1 MSTPLRLLFSLAL
14 ALVAAH
20 NPVSAIELTGSRTI
34 TLHARDGQ
42 VVPIGTVVFQPAAG
56 GSGFALQLDHNRL
69 KDYFLS
75 MKEFKCVDSP
85 AEVLCHVPYPYANP
99 RTVGAA
105 DFGWLEHD
113 LLFFFKTPR
122 DFGAKLWNGVYF
134 RLENTPQGIIGTP
147 QAVDLN
153 VIGVPPDDLAKPP
166 YGPAERGEID
176 PNTRWFTRLT
186 IN

>member
-1 MSTPLRLLFSLAL
+1 MSNPFRVLLPLLLG
-14 ALVAAH
+14 LV
-20 NPVSAIELTGSRTI
+20 VSPAPAIELSGSRTI

-42 VVPIGTVVFQPAAG
+42 AVPIGTVIFQPAAS
-56 GSGFALQLDHNRL
+56 GSGFALQLDYSRL

-75 MKEFKCVDSP
+75 MKEFKCVDGP

-105 DFGWLEHD
+105 DFGWLEHA
-113 LLFFFKTPR
+113 LLFFFKTPQ

-134 RLENTPQGIIGTP
+134 RLENTPQGIVGTP

-153 VIGVPPDDLAKPP
+153 VIGVPPDDLSRPP

-176 PNTRWFTRLT
+176 PNARWFTRLI